1 MYKIFFFIAFIFIC
15 ITSSAQSIK
24 GKIVTSDNKPAE
36 GVTVQ
41 VKGLKTAT
49 TTNENGEFTIAK
61 LPAGNY
67 ELEVSLIGY
76 ETLLQSITVEEG
88 KALIANFTLK
98 ISDKQLQ
105 AVIIS
110 SGRNKFVKKE
120 SEQIARLPLKNLENP
135 QVYNVVGKEVNRK
148 ITCSQP

>member
-1 MYKIFFFIAFIFIC
+1 MNKIAFFIAFIFIG
-15 ITSSAQSIK
+15 ITSFAQSIK

-49 TTNENGEFTIAK
+49 TTNENGEFTISK

-76 ETLLQSITVEEG
+76 ETLIQSVTVEAG
-88 KALIANFTLK
+88 KALTADFTLK

-110 SGRNKFVKKE
+110 SGRNKFAKK
-120 SEQIARLPLKNLENP
+120 
-135 QVYNVVGKEVNRK
+135 
-148 ITCSQP
+148 